1 MIFLVQQL
9 SHSESF
15 CQVQVAICS
24 SSLLFHSGLE
34 NSPNSQ
40 KCQKWNQGQQKSS
53 ISKFWTLKHKS
64 FLVA

>member
-40 KCQKWNQGQQKSS
+40 AEMESRTTKIIN
-53 ISKFWTLKHKS
+53 
-64 FLVA
+64 

>member
-34 NSPNSQ
+34 NSPNSH
-40 KCQKWNQGQQKSS
+40 KWNQGQQKSS
-53 ISKFWTLKHKS
+53 INKFWTLKHKS